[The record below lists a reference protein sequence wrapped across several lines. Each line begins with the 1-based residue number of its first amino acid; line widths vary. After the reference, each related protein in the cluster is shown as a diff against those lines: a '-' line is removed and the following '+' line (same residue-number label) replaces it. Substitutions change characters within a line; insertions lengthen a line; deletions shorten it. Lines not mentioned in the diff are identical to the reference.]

1 MSQRFAGV
9 VRLRSRADFTLVQQR
24 GRRLATRYI
33 TLLVLPNSRPVDRLG
48 IVASRKIG
56 GAVIRNTAKRRLRDI
71 FRRLQPDRAAERHR
85 WCLDIVAIVRQEL
98 TKAPLAVVE
107 PDFIAALD
115 RLRAR
120 CRP

>member
-1 MSQRFAGV
+1 MSQRFAAV

-24 GRRLATRYI
+24 GRRLATRYL
-33 TLLVLPNSRPVDRLG
+33 TLLGLPNSRQVDRLG

-56 GAVIRNTAKRRLRDI
+56 GAVVRNAAKRRLRDI
-71 FRRLQPDRAAERHR
+71 FRRLQPDCAGERHGS
-85 WCLDIVAIVRQEL
+85 CLDIVAIARHEL
-98 TKAPLAVVE
+98 TAAPLSVLE
-107 PDFIAALD
+107 PDFALALD